1 MSDNKNP
8 TKHRRN
14 NTNNC
19 GCGCYGNKNF
29 LILDGK
35 KTTLEINKKSEKKM
49 I

>member
-1 MSDNKNP
+1 MIIKTQLNIGEI
-8 TKHRRN
+8 T
-14 NTNNC
+14 TNNC